1 LKRCIQS
8 IKAELTQQIKSQ
20 VAELKSKLSG
30 ISDLT
35 EFPKVFE
42 EITGLSVKGLRDR
55 FGAFT
60 EKAKESQDKIST
72 FLTNK
77 TNGLSLP
84 SVSLRSPFGLPS
96 VSLRS

>member
-42 EITGLSVKGLRDR
+42 KITGLGEVFKGIRDR
-55 FGAFT
+55 ASVFT
-60 EKAKESQDKIST
+60 DKAKELQDTTKNFFNNVS
-72 FLTNK
+72 NYR
-77 TNGLSLP
+77 P
-84 SVSLRSPFGLPS
+84 SVSLRSPFRAPFG
-96 VSLRS
+96 RE